1 MAQQVL
7 FTTQTF
13 NVPDAAEGGPVTVA
27 TTVVP
32 AVDGTFDG
40 LQYFGESNP
49 TGVHSGVVWEIT
61 ADDTGADG
69 SSGPGAGTVLKTVA
83 IPTVLASTWQ
93 TVMFDTPLPVVAG
106 KAYRCGYRTSLGH
119 YAAQAGG
126 FNSAGI
132 VNGDLSSPKTGD
144 PVGGFSVIKNGT
156 FVPSITEYPARTFN
170 GNMYPV
176 GPIFTASGDIPPET
190 HTSTGTASLAATA
203 SASSSTRRSVAA
215 VAALDL
221 TARAVAATRRSSAGT
236 GTLAATARASVAS
249 RRPTTGTAALTVA
262 AGQYTAG
269 GSPGPWLTSRRRQGR
284 IVTRTQVAR

>member
-13 NVPDAAEGGPVTVA
+13 NVADAAEGGPVTVA

-40 LQYFGESNP
+40 LQFFGEGNP
-49 TGVHSGVVWEIT
+49 VGVHSGVVWEIT
-61 ADDTGADG
+61 ADDAGADG
-69 SSGPGAGTVLKTVA
+69 SSGPGAGTVLKTVS
-83 IPTVLASTWQ
+83 IPSVLAATWQ
-93 TVMFDTPLPVVAG
+93 TIMFDTPLPVIAG

-119 YAAQAGG
+119 YAAQGGG

-144 PVGGFSVIKNGT
+144 PVGGFTVIKNGT
-156 FVPSITEYPARTFN
+156 FVPSISEYPARTFN
-170 GNMYPV
+170 GNMYPI
-176 GPIFTASGDIPPET
+176 GPVFTASGDIPPET
-190 HTSTGTASLAATA
+190 HTTTGTASLSATA
-203 SASSSTRRSVAA
+203 SASSSTRRSVVA
-215 VAALDL
+215 VAAFDL
-221 TARAVAATRRSSAGT
+221 AARAATLGRRSSAGT
-236 GTLAATARASVAS
+236 GTLALAATASS
-249 RRPTTGTAALTVA
+249 SGRRPATGTAALTVT